1 MNKIINEI
9 LNLKKLKR
17 DNYYFMRRRVNKG
30 NGKKT
35 LGWMLQ
41 SENNDM
47 IYENKDF
54 NVEISSPSYVKGDA
68 QFDSSFLLFSE
79 HIIQDMGV
87 KYQYD
92 IIDKDGNKTK
102 WRLYVSPKYL
112 FVASYNNTAKGS
124 EIIWEI
130 AKLSR

>member
-54 NVEISSPSYVKGDA
+54 NV
-68 QFDSSFLLFSE
+68 
-79 HIIQDMGV
+79 
-87 KYQYD
+87 
-92 IIDKDGNKTK
+92 
-102 WRLYVSPKYL
+102 LY
-112 FVASYNNTAKGS
+112 NQ
-124 EIIWEI
+124 
-130 AKLSR
+130 KLKLEVGINETSK